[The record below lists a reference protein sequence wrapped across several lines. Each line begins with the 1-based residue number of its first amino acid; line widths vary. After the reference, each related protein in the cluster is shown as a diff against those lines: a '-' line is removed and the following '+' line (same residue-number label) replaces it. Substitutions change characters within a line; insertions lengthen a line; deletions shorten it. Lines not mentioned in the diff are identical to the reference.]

1 MAQTT
6 HVYREGRMIQI
17 VSPSE
22 LKKELKRQ
30 GENLS
35 KPRDWSSDDEWD
47 TGSTRRK
54 ASKTRGR

>member
-1 MAQTT
+1 MAQIT

-30 GENLS
+30 GETLS
-35 KPRDWSSDDEWD
+35 KPKDWSPNDEWD
-47 TGSTRRK
+47 VGSTRASPKRK
-54 ASKTRGR
+54 R